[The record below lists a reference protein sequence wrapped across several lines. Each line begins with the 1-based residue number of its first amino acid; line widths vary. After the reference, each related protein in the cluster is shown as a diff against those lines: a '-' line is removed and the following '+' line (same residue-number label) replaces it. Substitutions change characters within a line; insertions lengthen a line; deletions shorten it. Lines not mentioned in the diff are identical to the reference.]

1 MSNNQGSTEKCN
13 KHEDPSND
21 LKWFL
26 NVVNNAFFIGGSLL
40 SIAVIFFIVHTESG
54 RALASNAMLSDFI
67 LNTFPNAQLWV
78 YSTIKFKQEIVL
90 IYFYYVLLLLW
101 AGAIMVYLFIF
112 NWRRMVE
119 VQKIHF
125 TKLQVKKNLCTF
137 KTLFKFIWGVL
148 LLFGIIVVFGFIFFE
163 PFLSPMAYE
172 DYDHA
177 SGRGLDRYDVW
188 NSYIGLV
195 VMFVLKIHATFV
207 LIFFLPLTVISMLIC
222 FKKNTFHTPN

>member
-13 KHEDPSND
+13 KYEDPSND
-21 LKWFL
+21 YKWFY
-26 NVVNNAFFIGGSLL
+26 NVVHNAFSIGGSLL

-54 RALASNAMLSDFI
+54 RALASNPMLSDFI

-125 TKLQVKKNLCTF
+125 TKAQVEKNLCTF
-137 KTLFKFIWGVL
+137 KALFKFICAVL
-148 LLFGIIVVFGFIFFE
+148 LIFGVIVVFGFMFFE
-163 PFLSPMAYE
+163 PFLTPMAYE

-188 NSYIGLV
+188 NTYIGLLF
-195 VMFVLKIHATFV
+195 MFVLKIHVTFF
-207 LIFFLPLTVISMLIC
+207 LIFLLPLTVISMLMC

>member
-21 LKWFL
+21 YKWFY
-26 NVVNNAFFIGGSLL
+26 NVVHNAFFIGGSLL

-54 RALASNAMLSDFI
+54 RALASNPMLSDFI

-119 VQKIHF
+119 VQKIRF
-125 TKLQVKKNLCTF
+125 AKFQSEKNLCTL
-137 KTLFKFIWGVL
+137 KTLFKFTL
-148 LLFGIIVVFGFIFFE
+148 LLPIIAGLIFVLGFFIFD
-163 PFLSPMAYE
+163 PSLTPMVYE
-172 DYDHA
+172 DYRLT
-177 SGRGLDRYDVW
+177 SGKGLNQYEIW
-188 NSYIGLV
+188 NTYTGLAL
-195 VMFVLKIHATFV
+195 MFIAKVHLTFA
-207 LIFFLPLTVISMLIC
+207 LILMLPLTIISMLMC